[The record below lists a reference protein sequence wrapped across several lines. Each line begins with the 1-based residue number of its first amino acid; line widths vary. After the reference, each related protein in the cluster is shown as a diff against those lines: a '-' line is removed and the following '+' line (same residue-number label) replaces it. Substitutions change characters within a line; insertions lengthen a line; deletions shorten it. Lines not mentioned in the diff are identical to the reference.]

1 MNYNYIY
8 WSLLY
13 DKTEELIIKDNSK
26 VGLQNQIVNFQYST
40 IDGFISNGKQLKVL
54 NCLCVGNYPFKYKST
69 FYWKLVLADFENQNN
84 SALNPK

>member
-40 IDGFISNGKQLKVL
+40 IDGFISNGNQLKVL
-54 NCLCVGNYPFKYKST
+54 NCWCVGNYPFK
-69 FYWKLVLADFENQNN
+69 
-84 SALNPK
+84 